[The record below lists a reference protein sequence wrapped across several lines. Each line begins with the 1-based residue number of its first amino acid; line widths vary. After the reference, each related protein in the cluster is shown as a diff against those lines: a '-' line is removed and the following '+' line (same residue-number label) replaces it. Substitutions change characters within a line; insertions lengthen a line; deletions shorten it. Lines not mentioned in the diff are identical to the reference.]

1 MTMYYSKLRGGFFPD
16 DIYGTKTILV
26 EDVLSDTEIKP
37 LVEVPNPDCT
47 LPEDAVEISDE
58 LYHQLLQD
66 QSEGKVI
73 DFTGSMV
80 VAKNAPVATLAEL
93 KEKKKAEITEA
104 RAKASQGDFT
114 YEGKLISCDALSR
127 SDIDGTNGYVV
138 SHNEFPGGW
147 PGAWKAV
154 DNSYIALTSVE
165 DWKSFYSA
173 MVTQGVANFIKSQ
186 TLKAQVDAC
195 TTKAQVSAINW

>member
-26 EDVLSDTEIKP
+26 DD
-37 LVEVPNPDCT
+37 VEVPNPSCT
-47 LPEDAVEISDE
+47 LPEDAVAISDE
-58 LYHQLLQD
+58 VYQGLMQD
-66 QSEGKVI
+66 QSSGKVI
-73 DFTGSMV
+73 DFSGETVQS
-80 VAKNAPVATLAEL
+80 KNPPTLTLAQL
-93 KEKKKAEITEA
+93 KEAKKAEITEA
-104 RAKASQGDFT
+104 RAKASQGEFT
-114 YEGKLISCDALSR
+114 YEGKLISCDSLSR

-154 DNSYIALTSVE
+154 DNSYVPITNVE
-165 DWKSFYSA
+165 AWKAFYSA

>member
-16 DIYGTKTILV
+16 DIYGTKTVLV
-26 EDVLSDTEIKP
+26 LDETSDADIKP
-37 LVEVPNPDCT
+37 YVESLNPNCN

-58 LYHQLLQD
+58 LYNQLLQD

-73 DFTGSMV
+73 DFTGTMV

-93 KEKKKAEITEA
+93 KEKKKTEITKA
-104 RAKASQGDFT
+104 RAEASLGEFT
-114 YEGKLISCDALSR
+114 YLGKSISCDQLSR

-154 DNSYIALTSVE
+154 DNSYIPLTNTE

>member
-1 MTMYYSKLRGGFFPD
+1 MMYYSKLRGGFFPN

-26 EDVLSDTEIKP
+26 EDALSDAEIKP
-37 LVEVPNPDCT
+37 FIEVPNPNCT

-58 LYHQLLQD
+58 LYQQLLQD

-80 VAKNAPVATLAEL
+80 VAKNAPTATLVEL
-93 KEKKKAEITEA
+93 KEKKKTEITEA
-104 RAKASQGDFT
+104 RAKASLGEFT
-114 YEGKLISCDALSR
+114 YLGKLISCDQLSR

-165 DWKSFYSA
+165 DWKAFYSA

>member
-1 MTMYYSKLRGGFFPD
+1 
-16 DIYGTKTILV
+16 
-26 EDVLSDTEIKP
+26 
-37 LVEVPNPDCT
+37 
-47 LPEDAVEISDE
+47 
-58 LYHQLLQD
+58 
-66 QSEGKVI
+66 
-73 DFTGSMV
+73 MV
-80 VAKNAPVATLAEL
+80 VAKLPAEPTLAEL

-104 RAKASQGDFT
+104 RAKASQGEFT

-154 DNSYIALTSVE
+154 DNSYVPITNVE
-165 DWKSFYSA
+165 GWKAFYSA

>member
-26 EDVLSDTEIKP
+26 EDSTSDAEIKP
-37 LVEVPNPDCT
+37 LVEVPNPNCT
-47 LPEDAVEISDE
+47 LPDDAVEISDE
-58 LYHQLLQD
+58 VYHQLLQD

-73 DFTGSMV
+73 DFSGSMV
-80 VAKNAPVATLAEL
+80 AAKNAPVATIAEL

-104 RAKASQGDFT
+104 RAKASQGEFT

-154 DNSYIALTSVE
+154 DNSYVPITNVE
-165 DWKSFYSA
+165 AWKAFYSA

>member
-1 MTMYYSKLRGGFFPD
+1 MMYYSKLRGGFFPD

-26 EDVLSDTEIKP
+26 DE
-37 LVEVPNPDCT
+37 VEVPNPACT
-47 LPEDAVEISDE
+47 LPEDAVAISDE
-58 LYHQLLQD
+58 VYQGLMQD
-66 QSEGKVI
+66 QSSGKVI
-73 DFTGSMV
+73 DFSGETVQS
-80 VAKNAPVATLAEL
+80 KNPPPLTLTQL
-93 KEKKKAEITEA
+93 KEAKKAEITEA
-104 RAKASQGDFT
+104 RAKASQGEFT
-114 YEGKLISCDALSR
+114 YEGKLISCDSLSR

-154 DNSYIALTSVE
+154 DNSYVPITNVE
-165 DWKSFYSA
+165 DWKTFYSA

-195 TTKAQVSAINW
+195 TTKAQVQAINW